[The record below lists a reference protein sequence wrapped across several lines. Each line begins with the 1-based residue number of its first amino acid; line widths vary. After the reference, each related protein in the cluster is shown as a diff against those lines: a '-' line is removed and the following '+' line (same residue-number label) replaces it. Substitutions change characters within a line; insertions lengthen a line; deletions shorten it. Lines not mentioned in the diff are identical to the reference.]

1 MKQDIRTQISKLKF
15 VHAEDS
21 VQVAK
26 ALVREWQE
34 SKQALVIHY
43 MYYASYVLFHQDRR
57 ILEDYLLA
65 DRLLVDGIGMQICFK
80 IITGKKIANLNG
92 TDMSPLFIQELIKE
106 EVPIV
111 FYGTTSENIQ
121 ACDERLNTQYGKQVL
136 TYFQDG
142 YSPLNLKQVPNNS
155 ALFIGMGSPRQERWV
170 TEHIDWIKE
179 KNLMIFTVGGFFV
192 FLSGFY
198 IRAPKWVRAIKME
211 WAWRTILHPQRH
223 YKKRLRDLTII
234 FLPIIH
240 KIKNYA
246 KYIRI
251 THL

>member
-1 MKQDIRTQISKLKF
+1 MTQDIRSQIAKLKF
-15 VHAEDS
+15 VDAEDS
-21 VQVAK
+21 IQVANTLVQQWK
-26 ALVREWQE
+26 ASQ
-34 SKQALVIHY
+34 QALVIHY
-43 MYYASYVLFHQDRR
+43 MYYASYVLLHQETE

-65 DRLLVDGIGMQICFK
+65 DHLLVDGIGMQICFK

-92 TDMSPLFIQELIKE
+92 TDMSPLFIQELMKE
-106 EVPIV
+106 QVPIV
-111 FYGTTSENIQ
+111 FYGTTAENIQ
-121 ACDERLNTQYGKQVL
+121 ACDERLRTQYGKQVL

-142 YSPLNLKQVPNNS
+142 YSDLNLEQVPNNS

-179 KNLMIFTVGGFFV
+179 KNLMVFTVGGFFD

-198 IRAPKWVRAIKME
+198 IRAPKWVRGIKME
-211 WAWRTILHPQRH
+211 WAWRTILHPHRH
-223 YKKRLRDLTII
+223 YKKRMRDLTIV
-234 FLPIIH
+234 FLPILH

-251 THL
+251 TRL